1 VVAAGILKALE
12 IFLEEPELRTKLW
25 HNVDYMQK
33 RLRDAGVSVG
43 DSESQVIPLMIRD
56 DARIFEI
63 GEALMGEGIYLN
75 PVKYPAVP
83 KHRSRFRMSISAAH
97 SREELE
103 EGARIITSVLQR
115 YGICPETEGTIT
127 STTG

>member
-1 VVAAGILKALE
+1 MTVTHDNSNLSSTASDVARRRVAA
-12 IFLEEPELRTKLW
+12 
-25 HNVDYMQK
+25 
-33 RLRDAGVSVG
+33 
-43 DSESQVIPLMIRD
+43 
-56 DARIFEI
+56 
-63 GEALMGEGIYLN
+63 ALMDEGIYLN

-103 EGARIITSVLQR
+103 EGVRIITSVLQR
-115 YGICPETEGTIT
+115 YGICPTAQGTIT